1 MHFANQ
7 QEYLTFLRSKPGVLV
22 KRSEVP
28 EEMRGKYYK
37 LIDAENSART
47 FNLPHLL
54 ANGKADY
61 KFYTMYPHEEY
72 VSFVD
77 DEIFVRTLKNDC
89 HVKIDY
95 TPEREKAIQACGA
108 RYEIT
113 MCKSCGGRR
122 KMIDVWLVEVVE

>member
-28 EEMRGKYYK
+28 EEMKGKYYK

-47 FNLPHLL
+47 FNLPHMED
-54 ANGKADY
+54 GKAAY

-77 DEIFVRTLKNDC
+77 DELFVRTLKNDC

-95 TPEREKAIQACGA
+95 TVEREKAIQACGA

-113 MCKSCGGRR
+113 MCKSCGGRK